1 MTQVRT
7 TFRPDQVLDVE
18 DDEFAYLERAGLL
31 YGSAA
36 TLYVNFFSYSDG
48 PPATV
53 TQVKIRIQG
62 PSPATTDVVALTA
75 SGINDLGSGAFAYE
89 WGANVTAG
97 TYLVTW
103 TAKDVDNVT
112 VTATENVTVSA

>member
-7 TFRPDQVLDVE
+7 TFRPDVLVNV
-18 DDEFAYLERAGLL
+18 DDTEFAYLERAGLL

-36 TLYVNFFSYSDG
+36 TLYVNWQAYSDG
-48 PPATV
+48 PPASV
-53 TQVKIRIQG
+53 TLVKIRIQG
-62 PSPATTDVVALTA
+62 PNPATTDVVALTA
-75 SGINDLGSGAFAYE
+75 TGINNLGNGAYAYE
-89 WGANVTAG
+89 WGAEVSPG

-112 VTATENVTVSA
+112 VTATENVTVT